1 MKHLNLILLFLSLLR
16 PPTRYVTWEIAPG
29 RLADGSV
36 VDVWGRTDVVDWSMP
51 GTGAPC
57 TSTSRPGRWR
67 SFPYLAELEDE
78 DADALWN
85 YLCKQWDY
93 ENNADQNPGRKL
105 LRYNFFML
113 QADVLPNM
121 GFSSTRKRLVHS
133 YDCVH
138 EEMEQLEFSDSASVG
153 GESAD
158 ESRQHTATSSDENQE
173 NDTPHEE
180 AEL

>member
-1 MKHLNLILLFLSLLR
+1 
-16 PPTRYVTWEIAPG
+16 
-29 RLADGSV
+29 
-36 VDVWGRTDVVDWSMP
+36 MP
-51 GTGAPC
+51 GAGAPC

-67 SFPYLAELEDE
+67 SFPYLADLEGE
-78 DADALWN
+78 DAEALWS
-85 YLCKQWDY
+85 YLCRQWDY
-93 ENNADQNPGRKL
+93 ENNAEQNPGRKL

-133 YDCVH
+133 YECGVPEDS
-138 EEMEQLEFSDSASVG
+138 MEQLDFSASASASASVG

-158 ESRQHTATSSDENQE
+158 ESQQHTTATSSDENQE
-173 NDTPHEE
+173 NDDSGEGGSDDNTHHEE